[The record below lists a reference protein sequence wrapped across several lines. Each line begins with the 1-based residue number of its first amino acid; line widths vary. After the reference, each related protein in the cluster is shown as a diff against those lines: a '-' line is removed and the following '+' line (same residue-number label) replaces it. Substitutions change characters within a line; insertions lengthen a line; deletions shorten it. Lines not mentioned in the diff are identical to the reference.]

1 MNGEIIMKKII
12 CVVLCI
18 IMGVLITGCADVTKK
33 VGVVD
38 SSVSED
44 TNVIESTTTMEVD
57 VTESSV
63 IEEPVDPEF
72 KATMDAYEAYYD
84 EYIEFM
90 KLYKTKTDPADIMP
104 QYTEMMTKYT
114 AMSSEMQKIDPSKL
128 DPADRAYYAEVSSR
142 ISEKLIA
149 ALE

>member
-1 MNGEIIMKKII
+1 MKKNI

-18 IMGVLITGCADVTKK
+18 IMVGFLIAGCADVTKK

-44 TNVIESTTTMEVD
+44 TNIIESTTAVEVD

-72 KATMDAYEAYYD
+72 KATMDSYEAYYD

-90 KLYKTKTDPADIMP
+90 NLYKTKTDPADIMP
-104 QYTEMMTKYT
+104 QYTEMMNKYT